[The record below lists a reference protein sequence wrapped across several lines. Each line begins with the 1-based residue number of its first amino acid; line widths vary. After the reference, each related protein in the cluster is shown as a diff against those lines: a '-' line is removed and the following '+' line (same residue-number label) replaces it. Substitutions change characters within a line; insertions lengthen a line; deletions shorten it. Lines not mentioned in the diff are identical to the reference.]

1 MEDERWDIVPKPRVS
16 CSSPLRSSE
25 HYSRAKFVEEFQL
38 AREQVSRFRNKMHG
52 LAKQIDGIEADI
64 RMSGDRVI
72 EIEQDLTRTQETNIN
87 LQIRLENAVTR
98 QRESDG
104 HATRAIRDLHSDL
117 AMMAYANNQLQDRLA
132 NLADSQ
138 KNQTG
143 NASATV
149 EKMLEYVKMLQ
160 EAQNSI
166 HLLKQKPTTSVSN
179 TRMLQEPLTSCM
191 VTSIPVELTDIYR
204 HRIIRKHT
212 SLHGI
217 SSSYNNKQGLSSSSH
232 HHKQEGLRILLD

>member
-1 MEDERWDIVPKPRVS
+1 
-16 CSSPLRSSE
+16 
-25 HYSRAKFVEEFQL
+25 
-38 AREQVSRFRNKMHG
+38 
-52 LAKQIDGIEADI
+52 
-64 RMSGDRVI
+64 
-72 EIEQDLTRTQETNIN
+72 
-87 LQIRLENAVTR
+87 
-98 QRESDG
+98 
-104 HATRAIRDLHSDL
+104 
-117 AMMAYANNQLQDRLA
+117 MAYANNQLQDRLA

-149 EKMLEYVKMLQ
+149 DKMLEYVKMLE

-166 HLLKQKPTTSVSN
+166 HLLKQKPATVSN
-179 TRMLQEPLTSCM
+179 SKMLQEPLTSCM

-204 HRIIRKHT
+204 HRIIRKRT

-217 SSSYNNKQGLSSSSH
+217 SSSYGNNKQALSSSN